1 MVSISKVDSD
11 KNNNIL
17 EKQLKTLGKKIRIDI
32 LKKLKVA
39 QNHFTFSKLQKEV
52 LEHNFSSVNFSFHL
66 NALKKCELIDSSEE
80 GYYITKLGKQILNN
94 ILSIEQILTDR
105 SKTRMI
111 RTSKY
116 SKELFDS
123 NKIEEYLIV
132 EGELDVFLARQIARE
147 VEERLAKTNI
157 EYLTAPLMR
166 EYINAILLENGLEE
180 VRHKLTRLGT
190 PPYEVFKLFNS
201 KENEMTPE
209 KFIKRLG
216 SDVSEQFLLL
226 NLLPKNLA
234 DLYLTGEIALLHLNY
249 WSLRPLSIY
258 LNTESVIKY
267 ILNNKS
273 NVSNNFEKTEDSI
286 KIILGFCDFL
296 NKFKRFYSED
306 LLLGDFNNHFLT
318 NLNLPANKSY
328 IIDLLTSQMLSF
340 NESFNDG
347 QSHLSLGFN
356 NTQSPTNASILLD
369 QPVTQILYSLIE
381 KSVKNNG
388 PLLLFGYSDF
398 VAQNSTRDIINDL
411 FSHSLKNNVIL
422 QDNGFLNLQN
432 STIIKILDPKQNK
445 IILDKILINLHMIS
459 VEAKQND
466 DTFIE
471 LLQDKMESI
480 FELFNFKKNLVNK
493 KLSTVNDWIK
503 IIPQVFGEK
512 EDCIIKDSIK
522 SISFFGLNKAILNHC
537 GIELDRTETS
547 TSFALNILSFMK
559 KLIEEKNE
567 LENEYYT
574 LTQPHND
581 KYLQD
586 CWNNGISHSGH
597 NINCY
602 SSKIIRENSTL
613 SLVKKFSLFK
623 KFENII
629 NGGSIFDQT
638 INANDISLNNYLKML
653 IDSKI
658 NAFSLS
664 NFENYV
670 RN

>member
-1 MVSISKVDSD
+1 VDSD
-11 KNNNIL
+11 KNNNLL
-17 EKQLKTLGKKIRIDI
+17 EKQLKTLGQKIRIDI

-39 QNHFTFSKLQKEV
+39 QNHFSFSKLQKEV

-66 NALKKCELIDSSEE
+66 NALKKCELIESSEE

-105 SKTRMI
+105 SKTKMI
-111 RTSKY
+111 RTSRY

-123 NKIEEYLIV
+123 NKIVEYLVI
-132 EGELDVFLARQIARE
+132 EGELDGFLARQIARE
-147 VEERLAKTNI
+147 VEVRLTKTNI

-166 EYINAILLENGLEE
+166 EYINAVLLENGLEE

-201 KENEMTPE
+201 KDNAITPE
-209 KFIKRLG
+209 TFIRRLG

-258 LNTESVIKY
+258 LNTDSVIKY
-267 ILNNKS
+267 ILNNYP
-273 NVSNNFEKTEDSI
+273 NISNNFEKTEDLI
-286 KIILGFCDFL
+286 NIVLGFCDFL
-296 NKFKRFYSED
+296 NKFKHFYSED
-306 LLLGDFNNHFLT
+306 LLLGDFNHFLT
-318 NLNLPANKSY
+318 NFNLPVNKSY
-328 IIDLLTSQMLSF
+328 IIDLLTSQMLSI

-356 NTQSPTNASILLD
+356 NTQSPTNESILLS
-369 QPVTQILYSLIE
+369 QTVTQFLYSFIE
-381 KSVKNNG
+381 KPVKNNG
-388 PLLLFGYSDF
+388 PLLFFGYSDF
-398 VAQNSTRDIINDL
+398 ISQNSTPNIINDL

-422 QDNGFLNLQN
+422 QDSSFLNLLN
-432 STIIKILDPKQNK
+432 SNIIKILNPKQNK

-471 LLQDKMESI
+471 LLQGKMESI
-480 FELFNFKKNLVNK
+480 FELFNFKKNLVKK
-493 KLSTVNDWIK
+493 KLSTVNEWIK
-503 IIPQVFGEK
+503 IIAQIFGEK
-512 EDCIIKDSIK
+512 QDCILKDSIK

-537 GIELDRTETS
+537 GIELDRTESS
-547 TSFALNILSFMK
+547 TSFALRILSFMK

-567 LENEYYT
+567 LENDYFI
-574 LTQPHND
+574 LSQPHND

-586 CWNNGISHSGH
+586 CWNNGTSHNGEK
-597 NINCY
+597 INCY
-602 SSKIIRENSTL
+602 SSKIIRKNSTL

-623 KFENII
+623 KFENIV
-629 NGGSIFDQT
+629 NGGSIFDQS
-638 INANDISLNNYLKML
+638 INANEISLNNYLKML
-653 IDSKI
+653 IESKI

-664 NFENYV
+664 NFENYE

>member
-1 MVSISKVDSD
+1 MFSISKVNSD
-11 KNNNIL
+11 KNNNFL
-17 EKQLKTLGKKIRIDI
+17 EKQLKTLGQKIRIDI

-39 QNHFTFSKLQKEV
+39 QDHFSFSKLQKEV
-52 LEHNFSSVNFSFHL
+52 LENNLSSVNFSFHL
-66 NALKKCELIDSSEE
+66 NALKKCELIESSEE
-80 GYYITKLGKQILNN
+80 GYYITKLGKQILNK

-105 SKTRMI
+105 SKTKMI

-123 NKIEEYLIV
+123 NKIEEYLV
-132 EGELDVFLARQIARE
+132 TEGELDVFLARQIARE
-147 VEERLAKTNI
+147 VEVRLTKTNI

-166 EYINAILLENGLEE
+166 EYINVVLLENGLEN

-201 KENEMTPE
+201 KENEITPE
-209 KFIKRLG
+209 NFIRRLG

-258 LNTESVIKY
+258 LNTDSVIKY
-267 ILNNKS
+267 ILNNYP
-273 NVSNNFEKTEDSI
+273 NISNNFEKAEELI
-286 KIILGFCDFL
+286 KIVIGFCDFL
-296 NKFKRFYSED
+296 NKFKNFYSED
-306 LLLGDFNNHFLT
+306 LLLGDFNQFLT
-318 NLNLPANKSY
+318 NFNLPVNKSY
-328 IIDLLTSQMLSF
+328 IFDLLTSQMLSI

-347 QSHLSLGFN
+347 QSHLSLGISS
-356 NTQSPTNASILLD
+356 TQSPNNDSILLN
-369 QPVTQILYSLIE
+369 QPVTQFLYSFID
-381 KSVKNNG
+381 KPVKNNG
-388 PLLLFGYSDF
+388 PLLFFGYSDF
-398 VAQNSTRDIINDL
+398 ISQNSIPNIINDL

-422 QDNGFLNLQN
+422 QDNSFLNLLN
-432 STIIKILDPKQNK
+432 SNIIKIPNPKQNK

-471 LLQDKMESI
+471 LLQGKMESI
-480 FELFNFKKNLVNK
+480 FELFNFKKNLVKK
-493 KLSTVNDWIK
+493 KLSTVNEWIK
-503 IIPQVFGEK
+503 IIAQIFGEK
-512 EDCIIKDSIK
+512 QDCILKDSIK

-537 GIELDRTETS
+537 GIELDRTESS
-547 TSFALNILSFMK
+547 TSFALRILSFMK

-567 LENEYYT
+567 LENDYFT
-574 LTQPHND
+574 LSQPHND
-581 KYLQD
+581 RYLQD
-586 CWNNGISHSGH
+586 CWNNGTSLNGE
-597 NINCY
+597 NINYY
-602 SSKIIRENSTL
+602 SSKIIRKNSTL

-623 KFENII
+623 KFENIV
-629 NGGSIFDQT
+629 NGGSIFDQS
-638 INANDISLNNYLKML
+638 IDANDISLNNYLKML

-664 NFENYV
+664 NFENYA